1 MSTAAARQDA
11 SLGRVLTLPNFLSLS
26 RLGLLA
32 WSEIALFSWSQR
44 VLAAILLG
52 ASGATDFLDGYAA
65 RHLNQVST
73 LGKMLDPTIDRIVV
87 GTAVISCTVYGA
99 VPAWFS
105 ALVITREAIT
115 AGVALYAKFVGAT
128 RIDVVFIGKAGTFG
142 LMFAFPLLLGS
153 DAPGAGW
160 TLLHAIS
167 WVLAGASLALASA
180 ASAIYLTTARHALAS
195 HRRSLSAPAASTP

>member
-1 MSTAAARQDA
+1 VSTAAAHQDA
-11 SLGRVLTLPNFLSLS
+11 SLGRVLTLPNFVSLS

-52 ASGATDFLDGYAA
+52 VCGATDFLDGYAA

-73 LGKMLDPTIDRIVV
+73 IGKMLDPTVDRIVV

-105 ALVITREAIT
+105 ALVVAREALT

-142 LMFAFPLLLGS
+142 LLFAFPLLLGS
-153 DAPGAGW
+153 DAPGTGW
-160 TLLHAIS
+160 SWLHGFS
-167 WVLAGASLALASA
+167 WVLAGVSLALASA
-180 ASAIYLTTARHALAS
+180 ASAIYLTKARHALAL
-195 HRRSLSAPAASTP
+195 HRRSPAAPATSAP